1 LSTRRCKRCIR
12 AQSHFT
18 CIFISKKSHWLKKI
32 MKK

>member
-1 LSTRRCKRCIR
+1 LSTNRHKRSIR

-18 CIFISKKSHWLKKI
+18 CIFIFKKSHWLKKI